1 MYLSIKIF
9 LTVLNKSNLDIVLLF
24 FFFFYLTDE

>member
-9 LTVLNKSNLDIVLLF
+9 LTVLNTSNLDIVLLF
-24 FFFFYLTDE
+24 FLFFYLTDE

>member
-9 LTVLNKSNLDIVLLF
+9 LTVLNTSNLDIVLLF